1 MPDGGVEAAQLAE
14 AAENSEPSEDD
25 TGNPLPNLLENIVGY
40 PLSLFIISQ
49 IISIKSSQV
58 DKL

>member
-25 TGNPLPNLLENIVGY
+25 TGMALPNLLENIVGY
-40 PLSLFIISQ
+40 SLSLTGIG
-49 IISIKSSQV
+49 
-58 DKL
+58 